1 MSTLR
6 SSSTRRGSFD
16 VPESARSSGK
26 PPVTLTSSVQ
36 NATGFNNN
44 APSSQAIG
52 ILVMGLTGA
61 GKSTFIS
68 QVTQKTADIG
78 HSLESCTTE
87 VTFQTLQRKSGQEVY
102 LIDTPGF
109 DDTNLEYGSVFRK
122 IASWICTYCDGNRH
136 GLRIGGMIYVQ
147 RITDMRM
154 SGSSL
159 KSLRIFE
166 KICGER
172 HFRDVV
178 VVTTMWGSLKT
189 KEARDAAMMRMK
201 MMEERP
207 EFFGNLIR
215 AGARMEKHQGDVQS
229 GVRIVEL
236 LADRRKTV
244 VLQLQYEM
252 RGGMKL
258 GETTAGKYLEGELA
272 HTRERYEAQKR
283 ELEECAEEAHDDED
297 LRSEFFEQVEDCTR
311 LVNNIIND
319 QGSLSVT
326 LDDMWNEQAARCSV
340 GRNDQAEDTMQENN
354 SARIFDLENEVQGL
368 KRVIEE
374 QRDGLN
380 AQREDIER
388 IEAARKE
395 IAEAKERDQAARDK
409 AKEKRAPHNEAIM
422 WMRNFFAGRHPE
434 NFVQLPRRAD
444 SMPLETKASRK
455 PSSMAWQKRSR
466 SKGRQS
472 RKPDTMRTSP
482 DEQIKQPY
490 TVSHYRQGQYTY
502 EPGYS
507 GFSESDY
514 ESETENSTPHTYM
527 PPRAHAYTPAALPT
541 HNGQYQVPPHEV
553 SIDPTRTMRNP
564 PPLSQPPLRRV
575 QHPVTSAH
583 HQVVVRSP
591 SYLSNP
597 PDDTI
602 IAVMGIT
609 GCGKTTFVNLFSDR
623 KLEVGHGLD
632 SCTVSV
638 QVVPCTFE
646 GGTKIYLVDTPG
658 FDDTYRTDS
667 EILREVALWLN
678 KAHSEKLRLTGIIF
692 LQRISDVRVGGSGIK
707 NIKMFQKL
715 CGDGPLASVV
725 LATTMWDMAAEDAAI
740 QREKELKEQPQLWK
754 RMIDHG
760 SRVFRHD
767 KKEVSALK
775 IIKYLMRRKRLVTLD
790 IQREM
795 VDERRELID
804 TGAGNALASQMETL
818 IKHYEK
824 KMKELEQDYR
834 EARKEDREL
843 LEEQRREHQENLEK
857 QRKEMENLHVNRL
870 QLIEEQNKRFEES
883 QRLAKENMKRA
894 QDDFAAELE
903 KQKKQIRERFL
914 RLVVQLKVLI
924 PAISVPT

>member
-1 MSTLR
+1 MSTYR

-16 VPESARSSGK
+16 VPDSARSSGK
-26 PPVTLTSSVQ
+26 PSTSLPSSALTVTAL
-36 NATGFNNN
+36 NNN

-68 QVTQKTADIG
+68 QVTQKSADIG
-78 HSLESCTTE
+78 HSLESCTTD
-87 VTFQTLQRKSGQEVY
+87 VTFRTLQRKNGQEIY

-109 DDTNLEYGSVFRK
+109 DDTKLEYAAVFRK
-122 IASWICTYCDGNRH
+122 IASWICTYCDGNRR

-172 HFRDVV
+172 NFRDVV

-189 KEARDAAMMRMK
+189 NEARDAAVMRMK

-215 AGARMEKHQGDVQS
+215 GGARMEKSQGDGQN

-244 VLQLQYEM
+244 VLQLQHEM

-258 GETTAGKYLEGELA
+258 EGTTAGRYLEGELV

-283 ELEECAEEAHDDED
+283 ELEECAEEVHDDDD
-297 LRSEFFEQVEDCTR
+297 LRSEFLEQIEDCTR
-311 LVNNIIND
+311 LVNNIVDD

-326 LDDMWNEQAARCSV
+326 LEDMWNEQAVSCGA
-340 GRNDQAEDTMQENN
+340 GRDDQAEDATQENT
-354 SARIFDLENEVQGL
+354 SAHIVKLEHKIQGL
-368 KRVIEE
+368 ERKIEA
-374 QRDGLN
+374 QRDDLD
-380 AQREDIER
+380 AQREEIER
-388 IEAARKE
+388 IEAASKE
-395 IAEAKERDQAARDK
+395 IAEAKERDQVARTK
-409 AKEKRAPHNEAIM
+409 VKERRAPHNEAIL
-422 WMRNFFAGRHPE
+422 WMQNFFAGRRPE
-434 NFVQLPRRAD
+434 NFVQPPRRAD

-455 PSSMAWQKRSR
+455 SSITSWQKRSR
-466 SKGRQS
+466 SKSRQS
-472 RKPDTMRTSP
+472 RKPDNMRTYSEEQTKQLFFFINCINTIAAMKDRVDSP
-482 DEQIKQPY
+482 HRE
-490 TVSHYRQGQYTY
+490 
-502 EPGYS
+502 
-507 GFSESDY
+507 
-514 ESETENSTPHTYM
+514 
-527 PPRAHAYTPAALPT
+527 
-541 HNGQYQVPPHEV
+541 VPVIP
-553 SIDPTRTMRNP
+553 D
-564 PPLSQPPLRRV
+564 LK
-575 QHPVTSAH
+575 
-583 HQVVVRSP
+583 
-591 SYLSNP
+591 
-597 PDDTI
+597 PDDII

-646 GGTKIYLVDTPG
+646 GGAKIYLVDTPG

-678 KAHSEKLRLTGIIF
+678 KAHSEKLRLAGIIF

-707 NIKMFQKL
+707 NIRMFQKL

-725 LATTMWDMAAEDAAI
+725 LATTMWDMATKDAAI

-754 RMIDHG
+754 KMIDHG
-760 SRVFRHD
+760 SVVFRHD
-767 KKEVSALK
+767 KKEASALK
-775 IIKYLMRRKRLVTLD
+775 IIKYLMKKKRPVTLD

-795 VDERRELID
+795 VDEKRELID
-804 TGAGNALASQMETL
+804 TGAGEALASNMEAL
-818 IKHYEK
+818 IKLYEGK
-824 KMKELEQDYR
+824 LRNLEQEFR
-834 EARKEDREL
+834 EARKEDREM
-843 LEEQRREHQENLEK
+843 LEEQKREHEESLAKQRREMEK
-857 QRKEMENLHVNRL
+857 LHVNRL
-870 QLIEEQNKRFEES
+870 QLIEEEKKRFEES
-883 QRLAKENMKRA
+883 QREAKEEMQRVKEN
-894 QDDFAAELE
+894 FAAELG
-903 KQKKQIRERFL
+903 KQKKHIREQYIREMQ
-914 RLVVQLKVLI
+914 RCNVM
-924 PAISVPT
+924 